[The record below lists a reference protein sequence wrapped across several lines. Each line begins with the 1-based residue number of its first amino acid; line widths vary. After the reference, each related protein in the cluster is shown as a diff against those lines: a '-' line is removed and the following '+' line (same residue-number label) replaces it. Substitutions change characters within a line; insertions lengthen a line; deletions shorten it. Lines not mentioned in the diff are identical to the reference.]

1 MPVRFQ
7 NFTKASESTQIRK
20 KCYGDFQMNKQE
32 QKYIIQGVPVKID
45 KFGATSGIT
54 KSRLMSLLFHL
65 KRGSICRIE
74 IALLLKIL

>member
-1 MPVRFQ
+1 
-7 NFTKASESTQIRK
+7 
-20 KCYGDFQMNKQE
+20 MNKQE